1 MKSLL
6 LTMIGASLLRCLAI
20 TIIALPAFCIHE
32 IHADTY
38 AGGDYDGDRRADPVQ
53 VTDDNW
59 FIWLSSGQYQ
69 LQGLYDFSIEGGTF
83 LSADFDGDIVAD
95 VAMVDSSCNWYIGFS
110 SGSYQ
115 IQGPYNLLCES
126 GIPLA
131 ADMDGDGKADPVW
144 WSAATGT
151 SGFLPVDIKSG
162 GPMIFLFPAV
172 SRWQVIWT
180 GTARRTRPWSAPVT
194 GMCGV
199 HPPIIRRLDLWRW
212 EFPDL
217 LF

>member
-6 LTMIGASLLRCLAI
+6 LTMIGASLSRCLAI
-20 TIIALPAFCIHE
+20 TIIALPAFCIHK

-59 FIWLSSGQYQ
+59 LVWLSSGQYQ

-110 SGSYQ
+110 SGS
-115 IQGPYNLLCES
+115 
-126 GIPLA
+126 
-131 ADMDGDGKADPVW
+131 
-144 WSAATGT
+144 
-151 SGFLPVDIKSG
+151 
-162 GPMIFLFPAV
+162 
-172 SRWQVIWT
+172 
-180 GTARRTRPWSAPVT
+180 
-194 GMCGV
+194 
-199 HPPIIRRLDLWRW
+199 
-212 EFPDL
+212 
-217 LF
+217 